1 MPRPRMSVS
10 YWLTPRGL
18 LSLLSRS
25 MPHYRIGSVTAQTEL
40 DSSAS
45 IMNQENVPQLNIPK
59 RF

>member
-1 MPRPRMSVS
+1 MA

-40 DSSAS
+40 NSSAF
-45 IMNQENVPQLNIPK
+45 IINQENVPQLNIPK
-59 RF
+59 